1 MKKILIKILII
12 SVAICT
18 LLTSNIFVLAH
29 ETLLDVGYDDCQ
41 LSYDEDW
48 DLVDEG
54 TYEIWY
60 YLYSPINDSSIGSRI
75 NLYIHISEDVK
86 TVKYYFADNKPLSSY
101 TWTTEVSQ
109 EIANEIKTAYANSM
123 KKWNDVVYYSYDSNG
138 NRIENKI
145 VNIVEGTKDDHDIV
159 IYPVDYRKTF

>member
-1 MKKILIKILII
+1 M
-12 SVAICT
+12 
-18 LLTSNIFVLAH
+18 
-29 ETLLDVGYDDCQ
+29 
-41 LSYDEDW
+41 
-48 DLVDEG
+48 
-54 TYEIWY
+54 
-60 YLYSPINDSSIGSRI
+60 
-75 NLYIHISEDVK
+75 
-86 TVKYYFADNKPLSSY
+86 SSY